1 MIDSKMFFMI
11 KNLNRQKKLI
21 NMDEKSKSKKE
32 LTKKWPNTIIKMK
45 KIKFKKTKLL
55 SKKQKKIKKKV

>member
-1 MIDSKMFFMI
+1 
-11 KNLNRQKKLI
+11 
-21 NMDEKSKSKKE
+21 MDEKSKSKKE